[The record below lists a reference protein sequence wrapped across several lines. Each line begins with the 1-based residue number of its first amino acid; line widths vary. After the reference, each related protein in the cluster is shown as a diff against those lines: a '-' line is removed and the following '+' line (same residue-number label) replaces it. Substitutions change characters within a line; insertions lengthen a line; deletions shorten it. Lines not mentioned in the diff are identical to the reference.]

1 MCCSMEVSAVADDI
15 SIGLSRDQALVLF
28 EWLARTGASDQPAEF
43 EDQAEQ
49 RVLWDL
55 EAVLESVLTEP
66 LNADYRQRLD
76 AARGRVRDPEA

>member
-1 MCCSMEVSAVADDI
+1 MADEI
-15 SIGLSRDQALVLF
+15 SIGLSRDHALVLF

-55 EAVLESVLTEP
+55 ESTLEAVLTEP
-66 LNADYRQRLD
+66 LNADYRERLQ
-76 AARGRVRDPEA
+76 AARGRVRDLDG